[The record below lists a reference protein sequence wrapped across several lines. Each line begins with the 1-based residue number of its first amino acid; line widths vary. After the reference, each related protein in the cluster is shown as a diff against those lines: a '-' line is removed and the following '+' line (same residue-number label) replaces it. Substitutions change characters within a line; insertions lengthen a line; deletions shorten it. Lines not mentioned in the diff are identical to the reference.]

1 MRRRNYNKRTRPR
14 YLRIIIALGL
24 MLGLIFWILNLS
36 FFDINSIQV
45 EGNDSV
51 SDLDILESA
60 NIPRDQSIVFLNK
73 KEISKSIKS
82 IPLIESVKIKR
93 RPLMKLV
100 LEVKE
105 RVPVAY
111 IPTGSQYLLLDQN
124 GIIYDK
130 RENPVSGIMSIKGIT
145 LSDDLKMGTMIYND
159 LDASK
164 LIKSIIECGI
174 YEDIKILKLEE
185 NDAKMVMNTDID
197 VDFGSYRD
205 IDYKLSALD
214 EIYNQVISTDREN
227 RALMILMEDG
237 PDPILVMSDL

>member
-82 IPLIESVKIKR
+82 IPLI
-93 RPLMKLV
+93 
-100 LEVKE
+100 
-105 RVPVAY
+105 
-111 IPTGSQYLLLDQN
+111 
-124 GIIYDK
+124 
-130 RENPVSGIMSIKGIT
+130 
-145 LSDDLKMGTMIYND
+145 
-159 LDASK
+159 
-164 LIKSIIECGI
+164 
-174 YEDIKILKLEE
+174 
-185 NDAKMVMNTDID
+185 
-197 VDFGSYRD
+197 
-205 IDYKLSALD
+205 
-214 EIYNQVISTDREN
+214 
-227 RALMILMEDG
+227 
-237 PDPILVMSDL
+237 